1 MTDAPRTDP
10 SDSPLNGFLGYA
22 LKRAL
27 SVVQSDLSITLTEFG
42 LRATSFS
49 ALLVVVDRP
58 GITQTDLA
66 DALAIERSNLV
77 QIIDELCNSQRI
89 ARTPVKGD
97 RRRHAL
103 MPTAQGLV
111 VAAQA
116 KAAVQAH
123 EARIFAVLSAGERA
137 ELALLLS
144 KLRNAGA
151 LRSIADQT
159 SASQSST

>member
-10 SDSPLNGFLGYA
+10 PDSPLNVFLGYA

-42 LRATSFS
+42 LRATSVS

-77 QIIDELCNSQRI
+77 QIIDELCNSKRI

-103 MPTAQGLV
+103 MPTARGLK

-116 KAAVQAH
+116 KAAVVAH
-123 EARIFAVLSAGERA
+123 EARIFAVLSEGECA

-144 KLRNAGA
+144 KLRNAWA

-159 SASQSST
+159 SASPSAT